1 MTAPKIFGREPA
13 AWVGLI
19 EAVLMTLLAFGI
31 GVGQDTFGPIMG
43 VVVAAFG
50 VFTAWATRDTMLGVI
65 VGLAKSVM
73 VLAAVYGLTLSDEQ
87 TGALIAVVTMV
98 VSFYQRTQT
107 SPVADPVD
115 PSPQQVVPVAP
126 PVGVSVPT
134 DGREYSV
141 SFTTSAA
148 EAAQFAQRWLPA
160 WTGNDPQRLAAA
172 AARPGGRG
180 CAGRAG

>member
-98 VSFYQRTQT
+98 TSFWQRTQT
-107 SPVADPVD
+107 SPVSDPVG
-115 PSPQQVVPVAP
+115 PSPQQVVPVPAP
-126 PVGVSVPT
+126 AGVAVTQSSIMRHDV
-134 DGREYSV
+134 
-141 SFTTSAA
+141 AA
-148 EAAQFAQRWLPA
+148 DADPFLSGNGDEDYRPA
-160 WTGNDPQRLAAA
+160 HGEV
-172 AARPGGRG
+172 
-180 CAGRAG
+180 

>member
-126 PVGVSVPT
+126 PVDMERLAGAV
-134 DGREYSV
+134 
-141 SFTTSAA
+141 SAA
-148 EAAQFAQRWLPA
+148 QPIMRHDAASA
-160 WTGNDPQRLAAA
+160 DPLDGPNEDYENQS
-172 AARPGGRG
+172 
-180 CAGRAG
+180 